1 MQDGHVYM
9 EAEELLE
16 SVKCLLEENKRDG
29 IEFTEIST
37 EIVKLEEEGKIVGED
52 RRIYS
57 PSLFYSEKGI
67 VTNIHRILEQ
77 TEYEDQ
83 FPESE
88 FLLALGELEERLG
101 VTYAPSQKEAIQT
114 ALDLR

>member
-1 MQDGHVYM
+1 M
-9 EAEELLE
+9 
-16 SVKCLLEENKRDG
+16 
-29 IEFTEIST
+29 IEFTEISA
-37 EIVKLEEEGKIVGED
+37 EIVKLEAENKIVVEET
-52 RRIYS
+52 RIYP

-77 TEYEDQ
+77 TDYEEQ

-101 VTYAPSQKEAIQT
+101 VTYAPAQKEAIQT
-114 ALDLR
+114 ALQSPMTHVNRWSRYG